1 LKFKL
6 VIFDFDGTLA
16 DSLGWFINISD
27 RLADEFGF
35 AHIDK
40 DQLATLRRHDA
51 ATLLRLH
58 HVPLWKVPF
67 IATRFRSLM
76 SQQIEM
82 IAPFPGVPDLLGR
95 LAQAG
100 STLAIVTSNSCSNV
114 RRVLG
119 RKTMGLVA
127 ACEGGVSVFGK
138 RVKLR
143 KVLRHIGIHPA
154 QAIFIGDE
162 IRDIEAARQAGIAS
176 GAVAWGF
183 TDLDA
188 LKAHSPD
195 MLFTTVEELRLALL
209 G

>member
-1 LKFKL
+1 
-6 VIFDFDGTLA
+6 
-16 DSLGWFINISD
+16 
-27 RLADEFGF
+27 
-35 AHIDK
+35 
-40 DQLATLRRHDA
+40 
-51 ATLLRLH
+51 
-58 HVPLWKVPF
+58 LWKVPF
-67 IATRFRSLM
+67 IAARFRSLM
-76 SQQIEM
+76 AKQIEM

-100 STLAIVTSNSCSNV
+100 STLAIVTSNSCANV

-119 RKTMGLVA
+119 RKNMGLVA

-138 RVKLR
+138 HMKLR
-143 KVLRHIGIHPA
+143 KVLRRIGIHPA

-162 IRDIEAARQAGIAS
+162 IRDIEAARHAGIAS

-188 LKAHSPD
+188 LRAHSPD
-195 MLFTTVEELRLALL
+195 MLFSTVDEMLQTLV